1 MSHID
6 DNRGRAVITL
16 VQGVSMIE
24 VGALPLWVG
33 VLMGHYGF
41 DPKEAGMLISLY
53 MGGSVIA
60 GLTIASF
67 FGRLSSGKFIAYV
80 GMVCATLTFFLI
92 TQFKD
97 FEVLSILHFCGGLS
111 LGPVLA
117 ICQGTIGRSLNPH
130 RLFAIV
136 AVASTT
142 LAAIFL
148 GIMPSFVD
156 RLGGVLF
163 FQVVAGILA
172 LGAILAILGFP
183 AAPITPSLKAES
195 LPNAGKLTLPI
206 LLIFAGLICLSVVF
220 SMTMSFVERV
230 GMQREYGLA
239 AVSAVLSAM
248 AIMKLTPAAI
258 AGLMQKKLSV
268 RSVLLVV
275 PIVQALCS
283 ALIYGAAPLAVYAIA
298 APLFVT
304 TMMFAQ
310 VFAFG
315 LISKLD
321 TSGRASALSAS
332 LLMVGMTIG
341 PILGGIIVKAHGY
354 ALLAFVSPI
363 VAAIA
368 ILLFHFATRRSRTS
382 ETMVSGGAR

>member
-1 MSHID
+1 M
-6 DNRGRAVITL
+6 
-16 VQGVSMIE
+16 
-24 VGALPLWVG
+24 
-33 VLMGHYGF
+33 
-41 DPKEAGMLISLY
+41 
-53 MGGSVIA
+53 
-60 GLTIASF
+60 
-67 FGRLSSGKFIAYV
+67 
-80 GMVCATLTFFLI
+80 
-92 TQFKD
+92 
-97 FEVLSILHFCGGLS
+97 
-111 LGPVLA
+111 GPVLA
-117 ICQGTIGRSLNPH
+117 VCQGTIGRSLNPH

-148 GIMPSFVD
+148 GVMPSIVD
-156 RLGGVLF
+156 RFGGVIF
-163 FQVVAGILA
+163 FQFVSGILA
-172 LGAILAILGFP
+172 LGAIFTILGFP
-183 AAPITPSLKAES
+183 AAPIK
-195 LPNAGKLTLPI
+195 PNMKTDIRPDAGKLTRPVLM
-206 LLIFAGLICLSVVF
+206 IFAGLICLSVVF

-230 GMQREYGLA
+230 GMQRQYGLA

-258 AGLMQKKLSV
+258 AALLQKKLSV
-268 RSVLLVV
+268 RSVLLIV
-275 PIVQALCS
+275 PIIQALCS

-354 ALLAFVSPI
+354 AALALVSPI
-363 VAAIA
+363 VATIA
-368 ILLFHFATRRSRTS
+368 IFLFHFATRRSLSS
-382 ETMVSGGAR
+382 ETVVSSSAR